1 MAFVLDDLA
10 IAGLIASIAG
20 AGVQYKAGSDA
31 QDRQKNEIARSLE
44 SQRALQM
51 QAEKKA
57 MDTAGQYATP
67 TREAEQSQIAQQIE
81 QTLLAP
87 VSESQAIR
95 ATAQGAQGDVSG
107 EYKAAKAA
115 SDLNAIKAAE
125 QLARMMGKTA
135 SSGRLRMNEGIRL
148 MDAGQDI
155 GTLRNFSS
163 GQQGADQI
171 AIGQAGNISPGMQF
185 AGSALQSIGAAGL
198 MGSGLGAGSGAPNYG
213 ALTDYSAG
221 GAGLAAQ
228 NPATASA
235 FMQLP
240 ARAAPSWQ
248 QAIGKV
254 FGRAL

>member
-1 MAFVLDDLA
+1 
-10 IAGLIASIAG
+10 
-20 AGVQYKAGSDA
+20 VQYKASSDA
-31 QDRQKNEIARSLE
+31 QDRQKAEIARSLE

-57 MDTAGQYATP
+57 MATAGQYATP
-67 TREAEQSQIAQQIE
+67 TRQAEQSQIADQITQE
-81 QTLLAP
+81 LIAP

-148 MDAGQDI
+148 MDTGQDI
-155 GTLRNFSS
+155 GTLRDFSR

-185 AGSALQSIGAAGL
+185 TGSLLQSAGAAG
-198 MGSGLGAGSGAPNYG
+198 MMGAGMGAGAPNYG
-213 ALTDYSAG
+213 ALSDYSAG

-240 ARAAPSWQ
+240 GRAVPGWQ

-254 FGRAL
+254 FSRGM